1 MRAERLIAR
10 LRSLRRGYKFA
21 ILLVAAW
28 APFLLPNHPL
38 MTWALMAL
46 MTSLFFV
53 ATAQK
58 SAIAT
63 TEFLAVHEKTDVE
76 S

>member
-1 MRAERLIAR
+1 MKAERLIAR
-10 LRSLRRGYKFA
+10 LRGLHRGYKFA

-46 MTSLFFV
+46 MTLLFYV
-53 ATAQK
+53 ATARK

-63 TEFLAVHEKTDVE
+63 TESLVVHEKTDVE

>member
-1 MRAERLIAR
+1 MKAERLIAR
-10 LRSLRRGYKFA
+10 LRGLRRGYKFA

-46 MTSLFFV
+46 MTLLFFV
-53 ATAQK
+53 ATARK
-58 SAIAT
+58 GAIAT
-63 TEFLAVHEKTDVE
+63 TESLVVHEKTDVE

>member
-1 MRAERLIAR
+1 MKAERLIAR

-21 ILLVAAW
+21 ILLIAAW

-46 MTSLFFV
+46 MTLLFFV
-53 ATAQK
+53 ATAPK
-58 SAIAT
+58 GAIAT
-63 TEFLAVHEKTDVE
+63 TESLVVHEKTDVE